1 MRRKDDEG
9 KEWTE
14 DEVTAEVIAIVR
26 DLSPGFGHASITAR
40 TTFAKLGWDSW
51 YRLRLLKPVRKRL
64 HERLPAQVVM
74 DRVKNVGSLRD
85 MVWALMED
93 A

>member
-1 MRRKDDEG
+1 VRRKDDEG
-9 KEWTE
+9 KEWTA

-26 DLSPGFGHASITAR
+26 DLSPGVGSAATTAK

-64 HERLPAQVVM
+64 HERLPAQIVM
-74 DRVKNVGSLRD
+74 DKVRSVGDLRD
-85 MVWALMED
+85 LVWALMED

>member
-26 DLSPGFGHASITAR
+26 ELSPGAEGAMTAK

-64 HERLPAQVVM
+64 HERLPAQIVM
-74 DRVKNVGSLRD
+74 DKVRSVGDLRD

>member
-9 KEWTE
+9 KEWTK

-26 DLSPGFGHASITAR
+26 DLSPGVDGAVTAK

-51 YRLRLLKPVRKRL
+51 YRLRLLTPVRKRL
-64 HERLPAQVVM
+64 HERLPAQIVM
-74 DRVKNVGSLRD
+74 DKVKNVGDLRD

>member
-1 MRRKDDEG
+1 MRRRDDEG

-14 DEVTAEVIAIVR
+14 KEVTAEVIAIVR
-26 DLSPGFGHASITAR
+26 ELSPGVGHASITAK

-74 DRVKNVGSLRD
+74 DKVKNVGSLRD